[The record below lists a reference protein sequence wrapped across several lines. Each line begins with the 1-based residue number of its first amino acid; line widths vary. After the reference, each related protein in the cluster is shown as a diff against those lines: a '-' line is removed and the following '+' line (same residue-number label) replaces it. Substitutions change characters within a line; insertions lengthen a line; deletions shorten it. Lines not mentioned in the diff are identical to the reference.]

1 MKKKHSTK
9 RNIREIRSDDEV
21 SDSDVVNETDKFHE
35 DIDKE
40 SEFNETLLPLK
51 KYMSQADGAFSEY
64 VGKGVKLMRCYL
76 LNIS

>member
-40 SEFNETLLPLK
+40 SGLSRL
-51 KYMSQADGAFSEY
+51 
-64 VGKGVKLMRCYL
+64 
-76 LNIS
+76 